1 MSSEP
6 PRRRYDSLRRT
17 LQAQATSVEIA
28 QAARRLFVTQGWAA
42 TTVREV
48 AREAGVSVPTVYSA
62 YGNKT
67 GLVQAVV
74 DAADLSADAPRM
86 LAELE
91 AAVGDPPRQLA
102 AMAGYDRRLFERA
115 ADVIALVREAAR
127 TEPDLATTY
136 LDARRRA
143 DDTRIQVFTSWPD
156 CTLREDLATS
166 VDIYAALCTID
177 VFTTLTAERGWSPDR
192 VETWWTT
199 TLSRELLA

>member
-1 MSSEP
+1 M
-6 PRRRYDSLRRT
+6 
-17 LQAQATSVEIA
+17 QAQATSVEIA
-28 QAARRLFVTQGWAA
+28 QAARRLFVAKGWAA

-67 GLVQAVV
+67 GLVQAIV

-91 AAVGDPPRQLA
+91 DAAGDPPRQLA

-136 LDARRRA
+136 TDARRRA
-143 DDTRIQVFTSWPD
+143 DDTRIQVFTSWPEG
-156 CTLREDLATS
+156 TLREDLTTS

-177 VFTTLTAERGWSPDR
+177 VFTTLTTERGWSPDR